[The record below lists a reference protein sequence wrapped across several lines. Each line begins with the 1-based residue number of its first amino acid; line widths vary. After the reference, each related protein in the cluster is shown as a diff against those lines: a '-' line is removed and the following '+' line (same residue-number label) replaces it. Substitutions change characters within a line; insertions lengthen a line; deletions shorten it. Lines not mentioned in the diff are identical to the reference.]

1 MNKDTHTSF
10 TKNYGASPSLRPGF
24 PGNCHV
30 APVTLCVIGAMSFLP
45 AIFVFSR
52 TEALLMARN
61 TVYLNVYMIASVT
74 SCIHAS
80 MLSRKRLAILV
91 PGPGNMIGC
100 FTLILREIVLGID
113 FLLVLRP
120 HRRVTSC

>member
-30 APVTLCVIGAMSFLP
+30 APIMLCVVGAMSFLP
-45 AIFVFSR
+45 AIFVFSC
-52 TEALLMARN
+52 TEVLLLVRN
-61 TVYLNVYMIASVT
+61 TIYLNVYMIASVK

-80 MLSRKRLAILV
+80 MLSRKRLTVV
-91 PGPGNMIGC
+91 PGPEYKDNALLC
-100 FTLILREIVLGID
+100 F
-113 FLLVLRP
+113 
-120 HRRVTSC
+120 S